1 MSKKTIKDEN
11 GKKYTVKEKKPFYK
25 KWWFWLIVV
34 IIAIGIFGSNSSDDN
49 SSSGSKS
56 STPKAEKKANSNQA
70 KQTAKK
76 NNETKNDDAKD
87 VKNTENN
94 TAQPVTL
101 GAGQYKVGDQ
111 IKPGRY
117 VIKAVDGSGNFTS
130 ENGDINVI
138 LGQQANN
145 ESEQIDSYTTT
156 LKKGTEIKIEGINQ
170 TSFTPV
176 TSRNYLTQ
184 LTAGQWV
191 VGKDIKPGRYKI
203 VATAG
208 SGNISSDNGSINEI
222 LGTSADSDTGQ
233 VTSINANLHKGEV
246 INSDVE
252 RISLK
257 AE

>member
-11 GKKYTVKEKKPFYK
+11 GKKYTVKEKKPIYK

-34 IIAIGIFGSNSSDDN
+34 IILVGIFGSNSSDN
-49 SSSGSKS
+49 SSSSSKS
-56 STPKAEKKANSNQA
+56 STTKTEKKANSKQA
-70 KQTAKK
+70 KQTTKK
-76 NNETKNDDAKD
+76 DTIKNDDTKDAK
-87 VKNTENN
+87 KIENN

-117 VIKAVDGSGNFTS
+117 VIKAVNGSGNFTS
-130 ENGDINVI
+130 EDGDINVI

-145 ESEQIDSYTTT
+145 ESGQIDSYTTT

-176 TSRNYLTQ
+176 TSRTYLTQ
-184 LTAGQWV
+184 LTAGQWL
-191 VGKDIKPGRYKI
+191 VGKDIKPGHYKI

-208 SGNISSDNGSINEI
+208 SGNISSNNGSINEI
-222 LGTSADSDTGQ
+222 LGTSANSDTGQ
-233 VTSINANLHKGEV
+233 VTSINVNLHKGEV

-252 RISLK
+252 GISLK
-257 AE
+257 SE